1 MEKGPI
7 IQLTEFYLGAIP
19 PITSGTRA
27 DHMRPRKATAI
38 TVRAR
43 KRPNWNVFDISPP
56 PIIIM
61 GPVPPHG
68 NMPDACSK
76 FGLAAGRK
84 KEESAKDSGWQHAIC
99 HVDCTKHRRAKCL
112 VL

>member
-7 IQLTEFYLGAIP
+7 IQFTEFYLGAIS

-27 DHMRPRKATAI
+27 DHMRPRKVTAI

-43 KRPNWNVFDISPP
+43 KRPNWNLFDISPP

-61 GPVPPHG
+61 GSVPPTETSRTPVANLDWRQAEG
-68 NMPDACSK
+68 GIS
-76 FGLAAGRK
+76 
-84 KEESAKDSGWQHAIC
+84 
-99 HVDCTKHRRAKCL
+99 
-112 VL
+112 